1 MSTGLTYVHVSADRG
16 DRVAGFSV
24 RGSRYAN
31 PSAGIDLNA
40 NNFLEKKINYN
51 VPAGAVSVPS
61 VHLNENS
68 AQQADNKRQADTTQ
82 STAPVDCYP

>member
-40 NNFLEKKINYN
+40 NNFFKINYN
-51 VPAGAVSVPS
+51 VPAGAVSVAS